1 MLEYKTFRAGIR
13 VDGDFLN
20 VYDVETSP
28 EENKVTCWIASEA
41 GKNFSIVWQDRDL
54 SRNYNISGEAK
65 VDGTYAGGVLFEPIL
80 AGQAGYYSSNL
91 AELKYI
97 NASPTTARP
106 LAFSKLQ
113 LTDEDQYLKSAP
125 PELGEICI
133 TMRPVAVMGPS
144 APQFISPSFNT
155 KVHERAK
162 KAFSHCV
169 GFGDE
174 ITMAPQHVVRVR
186 PLTQEPSV
194 TFVFKYRALDRLIA
208 DGIAPTPPSL
218 KRAAPQD
225 DSADDEF
232 RDSQDAMHEIALL
245 KEKVKKLEAR
255 LVTSRK
261 ASGKRVKVEGDDV
274 IDLTCS

>member
-20 VYDVETSP
+20 VYDVETSF

-41 GKNFSIVWQDRDL
+41 GKNFSVVWQDRDL
-54 SRNYNISGEAK
+54 SRNYNIAGHVK
-65 VDGTYAGGVLFEPIL
+65 VDGTFAGGMLFQPIHF
-80 AGQAGYYSSNL
+80 GQANCYNSSL

-97 NASPTTARP
+97 NASPTTVRP

-113 LTDEDQYLKSAP
+113 LTDEDQYLRSAP

-133 TMRPVAVMGPS
+133 TMRPVVVTGR
-144 APQFISPSFNT
+144 APQAIGPNLNT

-162 KAFSHCV
+162 KAFSHCIS
-169 GFGDE
+169 FGDE
-174 ITMAPQHVVRVR
+174 IVVAPQHVVQVH

-194 TFVFKYRALDRLIA
+194 TFVFKYRALDRLMA

-218 KRAAPQD
+218 KRAAPQG
-225 DSADDEF
+225 DSAGDEL
-232 RDSQDAMHEIALL
+232 RDSQADAMHEIAFL
-245 KEKVKKLEAR
+245 KEKVKELEAR
-255 LVTSRK
+255 LDTSQK
-261 ASGKRVKVEGDDV
+261 ASEKRVKVERGDV